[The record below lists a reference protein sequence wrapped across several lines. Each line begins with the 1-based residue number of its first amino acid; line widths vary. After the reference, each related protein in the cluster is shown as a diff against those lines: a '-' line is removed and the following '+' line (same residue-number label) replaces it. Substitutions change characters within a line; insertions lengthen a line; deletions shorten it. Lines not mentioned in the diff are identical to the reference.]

1 MSDADSLK
9 PARPAE
15 PSGQERAPG
24 RDGVSDKGRAGLM
37 RRLARAFSRN
47 KNHAIPGMEES
58 DLNDGQRE
66 ALARLPRARRDM
78 IERVIAFDEKRVDD
92 VMAPRADIVAVD
104 FDLDLNALIRAFD
117 EAGHSRLPIY
127 RGDLDDPV
135 GMVHIKDVVGL
146 IAENGSRPPT
156 DEKILKSLRRDVLYV
171 PPSMRITDLLLKM
184 QASRIHM
191 ALVIDEFGGTDGLV
205 TIEDLVEQI
214 VGDIND
220 EHDDEDE
227 LTIRAHGRG
236 WDVDARVELDEFA
249 EETGVRLDAVEDEV
263 DTLGGLV
270 FSIAGRV
277 PQRGEVIAHPSGY
290 EFEVTEA
297 DPRAIRKIRI
307 RLAAD
312 RLASE
317 RRANEKKRAAQDAA
331 DRSAGAGE
339 TSHGQTA
346 HPDAQ
351 PADKPHAGPSAKPSA
366 PSSHSQSS
374 HSQSSLS
381 HSSLSPSS
389 PQSSAHGEPGH
400 DGSDTDQSR
409 SQKAAG

>member
-1 MSDADSLK
+1 MSDADSS
-9 PARPAE
+9 RPA
-15 PSGQERAPG
+15 PPAQ
-24 RDGVSDKGRAGLM
+24 DAGPH
-37 RRLARAFSRN
+37 AAGSRN
-47 KNHAIPGMEES
+47 DEKDPNAAAADAKTAASGGVFASLTRLLGRNRRNDIPGIAES
-58 DLNDGQRE
+58 DLDDGQRE
-66 ALARLPRARRDM
+66 ALARLPKARRDM

-104 FDLDLNALIRAFD
+104 FDLDLEALIKAFD

-146 IAENGSRPPT
+146 IAENGSRPPS
-156 DEKILKSLRRDVLYV
+156 DAPILKSLRRDVLYV
-171 PPSMRITDLLLKM
+171 PPSMRITDLLLRM

-205 TIEDLVEQI
+205 TIEDLVEEI

-220 EHDDEDE
+220 EHDDEE
-227 LTIRAHGRG
+227 TPTVIAHGRG
-236 WDVDARVELDEFA
+236 WDVDARVELDEF
-249 EETGVRLDAVEDEV
+249 EDETGVRLDAVEDEV

-290 EFEVTEA
+290 EFEVIDG

-312 RLASE
+312 RAAAE
-317 RRANEKKRAAQDAA
+317 RRAAEKRRASEAAAVSEPTNGEAGAAQGGTQ
-331 DRSAGAGE
+331 SASPVHDG
-339 TSHGQTA
+339 
-346 HPDAQ
+346 D
-351 PADKPHAGPSAKPSA
+351 AGPA
-366 PSSHSQSS
+366 
-374 HSQSSLS
+374 
-381 HSSLSPSS
+381 
-389 PQSSAHGEPGH
+389 
-400 DGSDTDQSR
+400 
-409 SQKAAG
+409 KAAE